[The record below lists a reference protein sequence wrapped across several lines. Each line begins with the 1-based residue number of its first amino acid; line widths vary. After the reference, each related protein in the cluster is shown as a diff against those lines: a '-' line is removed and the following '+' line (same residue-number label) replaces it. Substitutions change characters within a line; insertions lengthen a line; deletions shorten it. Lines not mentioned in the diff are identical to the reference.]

1 MREYAYSKELREI
14 KKAPGI
20 TPRGFLFIAAGLV
33 PNL

>member
-1 MREYAYSKELREI
+1 MCKYTHSKELREI

>member
-14 KKAPGI
+14 KKAPRSDPG
-20 TPRGFLFIAAGLV
+20 GFLFIAAGLV